1 MWRDNDGGIDMNSE
15 REVILMYSHR
25 ENVITYDCESVEHA
39 SDLFVQ
45 VAERLVP
52 CSSNCL
58 PPVTLFCAMPLTST
72 GMEHCCRSFQLYEV
86 AMFSTPGIRVNHVTA
101 GSSCE
106 SGASECLH
114 AVSLCWLMEIKSV
127 LTQINQNNK

>member
-1 MWRDNDGGIDMNSE
+1 MWKDNDGGIDMNSE

-58 PPVTLFCAMPLTST
+58 PPVTLFCYASDLHRHGTLLQKLST
-72 GMEHCCRSFQLYEV
+72 L
-86 AMFSTPGIRVNHVTA
+86 
-101 GSSCE
+101 
-106 SGASECLH
+106 
-114 AVSLCWLMEIKSV
+114 
-127 LTQINQNNK
+127 